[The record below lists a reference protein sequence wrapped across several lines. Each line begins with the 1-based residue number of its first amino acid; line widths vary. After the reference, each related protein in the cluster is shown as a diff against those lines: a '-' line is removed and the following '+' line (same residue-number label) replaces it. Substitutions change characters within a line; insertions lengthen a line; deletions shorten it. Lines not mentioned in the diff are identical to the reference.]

1 MKRALEILNKTF
13 GYDDFR
19 FNQRSA
25 IDSVLNRR
33 DTFVLMPTGGGKS
46 LCYQVPMLAMDGVG
60 LVISPLI
67 SLMVNQVN
75 ALRVNGVAAKYLNST
90 LSAEEYNEVLS
101 SCRAGETKILYVS
114 PEGLKSQRLLNFLDG
129 INLSL
134 IAVDEA
140 HCVSQWGHEFRPDY
154 RDLNLLKNLF
164 PKTPLI
170 ALTATA
176 DEKVRKDIVHQLQLT
191 DPLEL
196 VSSFDRPNI
205 KYQIRPREKG
215 IDQLVKFINDT
226 HEGECGIVYC
236 QTRNKVEST
245 AQKLAS
251 LGLNAHAYHAGLPD
265 EERHRVQGLFESSD
279 NIIIVAT
286 IAFGM
291 GIDKPDIRFVCHM
304 GLPKNIE
311 SYYQE
316 TGRAGRD
323 GNPANAWMI
332 YGLDDLIRNKQFLEN
347 SDASGAYKE
356 VAEAKIE
363 AMLSFC
369 ELTTCRRSY
378 LLNYFD
384 EPTSK
389 DCGNCDCCHDEV
401 HTEDAT
407 LEAKK
412 ALSTVFRTG
421 QRFGVNHLIEV
432 LQGKVTSKVLNN
444 EHEELSVFGIGKGK
458 TDKYWRRLYR
468 NLIFRKYIVYANL
481 EYKTLKLNQSASEIL
496 KEGHDFNVLKIEDS
510 KPLRKK
516 KASNVELEGHDLI
529 LFEELRELRKDLA
542 LKLEIPPYLVF
553 PDKTLIEMSA
563 SRPKNQ
569 IEMLGVNGVGEKKF
583 ERFGT
588 QFLEKIAVFN

>member
-1 MKRALEILNKTF
+1 MEAALEVLNKVF

-19 FNQRSA
+19 FTQRSA
-25 IDSVLNRR
+25 IQSVLDGR

-46 LCYQVPMLAMDGVG
+46 LCYQIPMLTIDGVG

-67 SLMVNQVN
+67 SLMFNQVN
-75 ALRVNGVAAKYLNST
+75 ALKVNGVNASYLNST
-90 LSAEEYNEVLS
+90 LSSEEYNDVLS

-114 PEGLKSQRLLNFLDG
+114 PEGLKSSRVIDFLQSID
-129 INLSL
+129 LSL

-154 RDLNLLKNLF
+154 RDLSSLKSNF
-164 PKTPLI
+164 PNTPLI

-176 DEKVRKDIVHQLQLT
+176 DEKVRKDIVHQLRL
-191 DPLEL
+191 DIPLEL

-215 IDQLVKFINDT
+215 VDQLVKFISDS
-226 HEGECGIVYC
+226 HENECGIVYC

-245 AQKLAS
+245 ASKLQS
-251 LGLNAHAYHAGLPD
+251 LGLNAHAYHAGLPV
-265 EERHRVQGLFESSD
+265 EERSRVQTLFENSD

-291 GIDKPDIRFVCHM
+291 GIDKPNIRYVCHM

-323 GNPANAWMI
+323 GNSANAWMI
-332 YGLDDLIRNKQFLEN
+332 YGLDDLIRNKQFLER
-347 SDASGAYKE
+347 SDASGEYKE
-356 VAEAKIE
+356 LANSKIE
-363 AMLSFC
+363 SMLSFC
-369 ELTTCRRSY
+369 ELTTCRRKF

-384 EPTSK
+384 ESLID

-401 HTEDAT
+401 LAVDAT

-421 QRFGVNHLIEV
+421 QKFGVSYLIEI
-432 LQGKVTSKVLNN
+432 LLGKVSPKVLKNV
-444 EHEELSVFGIGKGK
+444 HEELSVFGIGKDQ
-458 TDKYWRRLYR
+458 TEKYWRRLYR
-468 NLIFRKYIVYANL
+468 NLIFRKYLVYASL
-481 EYKTLKLNQSASEIL
+481 EYKTLKLNQTASEIL
-496 KEGHDFNVLKIEDS
+496 KGELDFSVLKVEDS

-516 KASNVELEGHDLI
+516 KASSVELNDLDLV
-529 LFEELRELRKDLA
+529 LFEELRNLRKDLA
-542 LKLEIPPYLVF
+542 LKLDIPPYLVF
-553 PDKTLIEMSA
+553 PDKTLVEMSS

-569 IEMLGVNGVGEKKF
+569 IEMLAVNGVGEKKF
-583 ERFGT
+583 ERFGGD
-588 QFLEKIAVFN
+588 FLEKISLFK

>member
-1 MKRALEILNKTF
+1 VEAALDILNKVF

-25 IDSVLNRR
+25 VQSVLDGR

-46 LCYQVPMLAMDGVG
+46 LCYQIPMLTLDGVG

-67 SLMVNQVN
+67 SLMFNQVN
-75 ALRVNGVAAKYLNST
+75 ALRVNGVNASYLNST
-90 LSAEEYNEVLS
+90 LSSEEYNEVLS
-101 SCRAGETKILYVS
+101 NCRSGDTKILYVS
-114 PEGLKSQRLLNFLDG
+114 PEGLKSPRIINFLQSLD
-129 INLSL
+129 LSL
-134 IAVDEA
+134 IAIDEA

-154 RDLNLLKNLF
+154 RELSSLKSNF
-164 PKTPLI
+164 PSTPLI

-176 DEKVRKDIVHQLQLT
+176 DEKVRKDIVHQLRLEE
-191 DPLEL
+191 PLEL

-205 KYQIRPREKG
+205 KYQIKPREKG
-215 IDQLVKFINDT
+215 IDQLVKFISDS
-226 HEGECGIVYC
+226 HENECGIVYC

-245 AQKLAS
+245 AAKLKS
-251 LGLNAHAYHAGLPD
+251 LGLNAHAYHAGLSD
-265 EERHRVQGLFESSD
+265 EERSRVQNLFESSD

-291 GIDKPDIRFVCHM
+291 GIDKPDIRYVCHM

-323 GNPANAWMI
+323 GNSANAWMI

-347 SDASGAYKE
+347 SDASGEYKE
-356 VAEAKIE
+356 IANSKIE
-363 AMLSFC
+363 SMLSFC
-369 ELTTCRRSY
+369 ELTTCRRKF

-384 EPTSK
+384 ESTEK

-401 HTEDAT
+401 LSVDAT

-412 ALSTVFRTG
+412 ALSAVFRTG
-421 QRFGVNHLIEV
+421 QRFGVSYLIEI

-444 EHEELSVFGIGKGK
+444 EHEELSVFGIGKDK

-468 NLIFRKYIVYANL
+468 NLIFRKYLVYASL
-481 EYKTLKLNQSASEIL
+481 EYKTLRLNQTASEIL
-496 KEGHDFNVLKIEDS
+496 KGELDFNVLKVEDS

-516 KASNVELEGHDLI
+516 KPTSVELNDLDLV
-529 LFEELRELRKDLA
+529 LFEELRNLRKDLA
-542 LKLEIPPYLVF
+542 LKLDIPPYLVF
-553 PDKTLIEMSA
+553 PDKTLVEMSS

-569 IEMLGVNGVGEKKF
+569 IEMLAVNGVGEKKF
-583 ERFGT
+583 ERFGD
-588 QFLEKIAVFN
+588 QFLETISHFS

>member
-1 MKRALEILNKTF
+1 MDKALEILNKVF
-13 GYDDFR
+13 GYDQFR
-19 FNQRSA
+19 LNQESA
-25 IDSVLNRR
+25 IEGVLSGR

-46 LCYQVPMLAMDGVG
+46 LCYQVPMLSMDGVG

-75 ALRVNGVAAKYLNST
+75 ALKVNGVAASYLNST
-90 LSAEEYNEVLS
+90 LSSEEYNEVLS

-114 PEGLKSQRLLNFLDG
+114 PEGLRSQRLLNFLDS
-129 INLSL
+129 IELSL

-154 RDLNLLKNLF
+154 RELSSLKQLF
-164 PKTPLI
+164 PSTPLI

-176 DEKVRKDIVHQLQLT
+176 DEKVRKDIVDQLKLEN
-191 DPLEL
+191 PLEL

-205 KYQIRPREKG
+205 KYQISPREKG
-215 IDQLVKFINDT
+215 VDQLVKFINGS
-226 HEGECGIVYC
+226 HEKECGIVYC
-236 QTRNKVEST
+236 QTRNKVESV
-245 AQKLAS
+245 AQKLSS
-251 LGLNAHAYHAGLPD
+251 LGFNAHAYHAGLAD
-265 EERHRVQGLFESSD
+265 EERARVQGLFESSD
-279 NIIIVAT
+279 DIIIVAT

-356 VAEAKIE
+356 VAESKIE

-384 EPTSK
+384 EK
-389 DCGNCDCCHDEV
+389 VDEDCGNCDCCHGQV
-401 HTEDAT
+401 QTEDAT

-432 LQGKVTSKVLNN
+432 LQGKVTAKVLNN
-444 EHEELSVFGIGKGK
+444 EHEELSVFGIGKDK

-468 NLIFRKYIVYANL
+468 NLIFKKYLVYANL
-481 EYKTLKLNQSASEIL
+481 EYKTLRLNQSASEIL
-496 KEGHDFNVLKIEDS
+496 KEGLDFNVLKVEDS
-510 KPLRKK
+510 KPLKK
-516 KASNVELEGHDLI
+516 KNPASIKLEGHDLI

-542 LKLEIPPYLVF
+542 LKLDIPPYLVF
-553 PDKTLIEMSA
+553 PDKTLIEMS
-563 SRPKNQ
+563 SQRPKTQ
-569 IEMLGVNGVGEKKF
+569 VEMLAVNGVGEKKF
-583 ERFGT
+583 ERFGL
-588 QFLEKIAVFN
+588 QFLEKISVFN